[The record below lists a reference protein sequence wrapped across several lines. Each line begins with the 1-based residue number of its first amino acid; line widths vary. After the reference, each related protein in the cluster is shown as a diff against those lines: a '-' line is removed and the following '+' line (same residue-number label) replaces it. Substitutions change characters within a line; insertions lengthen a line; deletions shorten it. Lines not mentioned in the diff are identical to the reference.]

1 MPNLIGCIP
10 PAPPCLSCYKTTLEG
25 IVGNLNPLLPLALP
39 IFPLAPNENDVH
51 IGVFENGVGYFSFIG
66 GVWTLQ
72 TYALKQ
78 DILSDWNVNVINKP
92 ACFTPCAHTHQPSE
106 IVGYNNVVGALQ
118 NDLAQLIQDVADIGS
133 QPITWAAV
141 ANKPACFTPCAHT
154 HAIAEVTGLDLA
166 ISNLNVIILG
176 NTNEIIAIQSA
187 LASHTHVIGNI
198 TGLQAALDAR
208 ALTTHT
214 HVIANVTGLQAA
226 LNDKQATLV
235 SGTNIRTVKGQTLL
249 GSTDIP
255 IGELITPALP
265 VVNVLAGAGGYTSL
279 TTHTLPSIGS
289 YLVMVSVRSGGA
301 GVAPPILLGLN
312 LALITKE
319 GPVAV
324 TADTSPT
331 ATTKFGTHTFFVKVE
346 AADSLNL
353 EIVATQAPTLEH
365 FKIVKL

>member
-166 ISNLNVIILG
+166 ISNLNVLLLG

-187 LASHTHVIGNI
+187 LASHTHVIANI
-198 TGLQAALDAR
+198 
-208 ALTTHT
+208 
-214 HVIANVTGLQAA
+214 TGLQAA

-235 SGTNIRTVKGQTLL
+235 SSTNIRTVKGQTLL

-265 VVNVLAGAGGYTSL
+265 VVNIGAADGYVSV
-279 TTHTLPSIGS
+279 TTYTLPSIGS
-289 YLVMVSVRSGGA
+289 YFVYVTVEGQFQPLLV
-301 GVAPPILLGLN
+301 LN
-312 LALITKE
+312 LGAVTKE
-319 GPVAV
+319 GPITLGISSNAYERIN
-324 TADTSPT
+324 
-331 ATTKFGTHTFFVKVE
+331 HTFFVKVE

-353 EIVATQAPTLEH
+353 EIMGDNVNTLFTYGTLEH